1 MLIAARFQDS
11 ACSIGRYR
19 AYPAQLQR
27 AALPNHAKP
36 NTIGTRE
43 GAYGDDS
50 APRQAVQLARSRSD
64 LLGSVAVG
72 VGDYFHHVTV
82 GVVEIDATA
91 AV

>member
-11 ACSIGRYR
+11 ACSIGWYR

-36 NTIGTRE
+36 STIGTRE

-50 APRQAVQLARSRSD
+50 APRQAVQRAVSGAQSIRSAR
-64 LLGSVAVG
+64 VG
-72 VGDYFHHVTV
+72 RRRG
-82 GVVEIDATA
+82 E
-91 AV
+91 